1 MMTGKRW
8 IIEDDEPLQIIDSK
22 GEYGAVCVLY
32 SEDAHQI
39 RDLLNEKEERIE
51 YLEHQLH
58 SLNGLWASDKEDM
71 SYPFRLEFK
80 ELKMND

>member
-1 MMTGKRW
+1 MTGRW
-8 IIEDDEPLQIIDSK
+8 IIDNDEPLQIIDSK
-22 GEYGAVCVLY
+22 GECEEVCVLY
-32 SEDAHQI
+32 SEDAKGVM
-39 RDLLNEKEERIE
+39 DLLNEKEERIE

>member
-1 MMTGKRW
+1 MTEKRW

-22 GEYGAVCVLY
+22 GEYESVEVLY
-32 SEDAHQI
+32 SEDAPRV
-39 RDLLNEKEERIE
+39 RDLLNQKEERIE

-58 SLNGLWASDKEDM
+58 SLTGLWASDKEDM

-80 ELKMND
+80 ELRE

>member
-1 MMTGKRW
+1 MTEKRW
-8 IIEDDEPLQIIDSK
+8 FIEDDEPLQIIDSEREHK
-22 GEYGAVCVLY
+22 EVCVLY
-32 SEDAHQI
+32 SEDAHQVM
-39 RDLLNEKEERIE
+39 DLLNQKEERIE

-80 ELKMND
+80 EFLE

>member
-1 MMTGKRW
+1 MTEKRW

-22 GEYGAVCVLY
+22 GEYEAVYVLY

-39 RDLLNEKEERIE
+39 SDLLNQKEKRIKE
-51 YLEHQLH
+51 LEHQLH
-58 SLNGLWASDKEDM
+58 SLDGLWASDKEDM

-80 ELKMND
+80 ELQE

>member
-1 MMTGKRW
+1 MTGKRW

-22 GEYGAVCVLY
+22 GEYEAVGVLY
-32 SEDAHQI
+32 SEDAHQVM
-39 RDLLNEKEERIE
+39 DLLNQKEERIE

-58 SLNGLWASDKEDM
+58 SLNGLWDSDKEDM

-80 ELKMND
+80 ELEE

>member
-1 MMTGKRW
+1 MTEKRW

-22 GEYGAVCVLY
+22 GEYEAVCVLY
-32 SEDAHQI
+32 SEDAKGVM
-39 RDLLNEKEERIE
+39 DLLNEKEKRIE

-80 ELKMND
+80 ECE